1 MIEKKERMVEV
12 NDDWYPCFP
21 GNKVRLRLSLSL
33 LYFKLYYI
41 KLSAWGADDT
51 GVEIEC
57 HASDFQDAADKY
69 NTLSKVYDSV
79 PDGCDRQWFFDHGFV
94 RA

>member
-21 GNKVRLRLSLSL
+21 GNKVRLRLSL
-33 LYFKLYYI
+33 LYFKCYYV

-69 NTLSKVYDSV
+69 NALSKVYDSV

>member
-1 MIEKKERMVEV
+1 MYQEKERMIRVTD
-12 NDDWYPCFP
+12 NWHPCFG
-21 GNKVRLRLSLSL
+21 GNKVRLRLSLC
-33 LYFKLYYI
+33 YFRHYYV

-57 HASDFQDAADKY
+57 HASDMQDAADKY
-69 NTLSKVYDSV
+69 NALSKVYDSV